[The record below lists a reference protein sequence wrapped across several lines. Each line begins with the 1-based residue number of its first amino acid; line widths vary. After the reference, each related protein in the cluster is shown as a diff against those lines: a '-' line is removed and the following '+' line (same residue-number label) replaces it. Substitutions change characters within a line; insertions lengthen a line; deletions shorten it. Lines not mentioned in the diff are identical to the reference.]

1 MAKSPMTKN
10 EKDDFIS
17 FLASSTPEELNDFI
31 KKNGKNNS
39 VDVLFAFQWDN
50 LKKDNKH
57 NNQINTI

>member
-10 EKDDFIS
+10 EKEDFIS
-17 FLASSTPEELNDFI
+17 FVASSTPEELNEFI

-39 VDVLFAFQWDN
+39 NDALFAFQWDN

-57 NNQINTI
+57 KIINN